1 MPREKEGYRE
11 ILMFISE
18 KYGMT
23 LQKKEACE
31 ALGVSLP
38 HLNKMIKQGEIKFT
52 YGKIPIGSIV
62 SYLCG

>member
-11 ILMFISE
+11 ILMFMSE

-31 ALGVSLP
+31 ALGVSMP
-38 HLNKMIKQGEIKFT
+38 HLNKMIKQGAIKFSC
-52 YGKIPIGSIV
+52 GKVPIGSMV